1 MASKKITIQVFSDIH
16 IELWN
21 KLPEIPI
28 KAKYLFLAGDICTL
42 RHPLFYK
49 FFDYCSKRWEK
60 VFYVPGNHEF
70 YDTQKNY
77 NELDFEYKLKL
88 NQRYK
93 NIFYLNDEIA
103 PLNDSINVYGSVF
116 WTNPTFNS
124 TNEAKHF
131 INDYN
136 TIRYFNKNSMRV
148 DNWNLTYVRKLSD
161 NAFLNLNNHLNE
173 TNKETIIMTH
183 FPPFRTGSSNPNF
196 DNENP
201 IIKSYFTW
209 PDETLD
215 KLNLLNV
222 PIWISGHTHWS
233 FNFDKFGTKFIS
245 NQIGYS
251 EDIKYSGVNEDGIY
265 EIDIIS

>member
-21 KLPEIPI
+21 KLPEIPV

-49 FFDYCSKRWEK
+49 FFDYCSERWEK

-70 YDTQKNY
+70 YDTKKNY

-116 WTNPTFNS
+116 WTNPIFNS
-124 TNEAKHF
+124 TDEAKHF
-131 INDYN
+131 INDYCVM
-136 TIRYFNKNSMRV
+136 RYFDKNSMRV
-148 DNWNLTYVRKLSD
+148 ENWNLTYVRELSD
-161 NAFLNLNNHLNE
+161 NAFSTLNNYL
-173 TNKETIIMTH
+173 K
-183 FPPFRTGSSNPNF
+183 
-196 DNENP
+196 
-201 IIKSYFTW
+201 
-209 PDETLD
+209 
-215 KLNLLNV
+215 
-222 PIWISGHTHWS
+222 
-233 FNFDKFGTKFIS
+233 
-245 NQIGYS
+245 
-251 EDIKYSGVNEDGIY
+251 
-265 EIDIIS
+265 